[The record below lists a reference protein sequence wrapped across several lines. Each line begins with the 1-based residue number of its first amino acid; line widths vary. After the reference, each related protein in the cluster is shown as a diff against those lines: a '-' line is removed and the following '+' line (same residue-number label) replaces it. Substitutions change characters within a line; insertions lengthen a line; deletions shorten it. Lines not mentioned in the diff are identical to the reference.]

1 MGGASIVNIAL
12 QIVRGKCVAM
22 ILGPAGVGLIGTFTS
37 ITALISAVAGM
48 GINSSGVRQIAE
60 ATGSG
65 DQERIARTAIA
76 LRRVSLVL
84 GLLGAAV
91 MVAMSPW
98 LSQWTFGDRS
108 HVLALMLLS
117 LTVLF
122 GAISGGQTALIQ
134 GTRRIG
140 DLMKLTMLGA
150 AAGTVA
156 SIPLV
161 WLWGER
167 GIAPFMIV
175 VAACAIVTSWWYAR
189 KVPLAPVT
197 CDVRQTVRECKPL
210 LAFGFSLM
218 VSGLLTLGGAYLI
231 RVIVIRTLGMEATG
245 HYQAAI
251 SLSSIYVGFVLS
263 AMGTDFY
270 PRLTAVSVDHAAMTT
285 MVSEQS
291 EISLLLAVPGIL
303 ATLAF
308 APLVIALF
316 YSRDFTPAV
325 EVLRWQILGIA
336 LRVVSWPIG
345 FAILAKG
352 AGRTFIAT
360 EAAAYLVQIGG
371 IWLFVSAFGL
381 KGTGI
386 AFFAMYFFY
395 WAMVYLVVHRMI
407 GFRYSVA
414 ARRILWWTLPAVA
427 AAFLATEFIP
437 GWLALI
443 VTLPVMLAATWY
455 CGNALAALVPES
467 MPAVLW
473 EKVAKWVR

>member
-245 HYQAAI
+245 QYQAAI
-251 SLSSIYVGFVLS
+251 SLSAIYVGFVLN

-270 PRLTAVSVDHAAMTT
+270 PRLTAVSADHAAMTT

-360 EAAAYLVQIGG
+360 EAAANIVQIGG